1 VEKIVKNR
9 GGENG
14 MIFPGG
20 ENGISP
26 STLIN
31 YKITTKKG
39 VPVVS
44 ILSLPVFDWLCKTY
58 TWSGASLISA
68 GIILNCVIVILL
80 FDNQK
85 E

>member
-1 VEKIVKNR
+1 MSSKTI
-9 GGENG
+9 
-14 MIFPGG
+14 
-20 ENGISP
+20 
-26 STLIN
+26 
-31 YKITTKKG
+31 KG
-39 VPVVS
+39 VPVIS

-85 E
+85 DYIPEKQKNLRRVFKLVLD